1 MNSDFR
7 GSGYEAG
14 IRNGNRGQ
22 NAMVK
27 RYLELRS
34 LDEALSLL
42 TTSFPVPQRT
52 EQVPVTQSAGRVVAR
67 PVYAKY
73 SVPEVNI
80 SAMDGIA
87 VRSRDTLGAG
97 DQSPVTLE
105 HYARVNTGN
114 IVPPEFDAIIMIED
128 VWENGDKIHIR
139 RSALPWQHVR
149 HAGED
154 IRENKLIL
162 PKGHLIRP
170 FDIGALVTYGITN
183 IEVLAVR
190 IGIIP
195 TGSELVPLGVRPGPG
210 QVVESNTVMA
220 QVFLSQMGAH
230 CTRYPIAPD
239 EPDIIQKTLHT
250 AVEENDFVLIS
261 AGSSAGTRDFTES
274 VIRSLGDLVFHGV
287 AVKPGKPVMLG
298 KVKGKP
304 VLGLPGYPLAA
315 QTVLREFAAPLLE
328 SWGFAPAPHYPVTVR
343 LAHPLVS
350 DPGFDEFVPIFVGRI
365 GTTLIGTPHGKG
377 AFAQMATVKAN
388 GYTHIPAPVEGF
400 ETGTLLEVML
410 TTDPGSINRTLILT
424 GSLDPALEHLAG
436 LAHDEGLFIHATNP
450 GNISGILALGSCSCH
465 AAPLV
470 LPAQSLLATYQPLIR
485 FPESGDLVF
494 IHIARV
500 ELGIASA
507 DGLGIADLPLARF
520 INTRKE
526 TSSRSVLD
534 ALIAAHGIDPS
545 EVNGYLQEVHGP
557 QAVAVAIRNGFADA
571 GMCTSSIAHASGLQF
586 VPVAHE
592 DYELAVRRELLD
604 DNRIRLLVSII
615 RSSQFR
621 AILEKTGGYD
631 SSLTGTIRRL
641 DSKNTL
647 SVLTQGISTGSAD
660 QISPD

>member
-1 MNSDFR
+1 MG
-7 GSGYEAG
+7 GSGYVAG
-14 IRNGNRGQ
+14 IRNGKGDPRV
-22 NAMVK
+22 MVK

-42 TTSFPVPQRT
+42 TASFTVPRRT
-52 EQVPVTQSAGRVVAR
+52 EPVPVTQSAGRVVAR
-67 PVYAKY
+67 PVFAKY

-97 DQSPVTLE
+97 DQNPVTLE

-114 IVPPEFDAIIMIED
+114 IVPPEFDAVIMIED
-128 VWENGDKIHIR
+128 VWESGDTVHIR
-139 RSALPWQHVR
+139 RSAIPWQHVR

-154 IRENKLIL
+154 IRENKLVL
-162 PKGHLIRP
+162 PAGHLIRP
-170 FDIGALVTYGITN
+170 FDIGALVTYGITS

-190 IGIIP
+190 VGIIP

-239 EPDIIQKTLHT
+239 EPDVIRKTLHT
-250 AVEENDFVLIS
+250 AVEENDLVLIS

-343 LAHPLVS
+343 LAQPLVS
-350 DPGFDEFVPIFVGRI
+350 DIGFDEFVPVFVGRI
-365 GTTLIGTPHGKG
+365 GTDLIGTPHGKG

-388 GYTHIPAPVEGF
+388 GYTHIPAAVEGY
-400 ETGTLLEVML
+400 ESGTRLEVML

-424 GSLDPALEHLAG
+424 GSIDPALEQLAG
-436 LAHDEGLFIHATNP
+436 IAHNEGLFIHATNP
-450 GNISGILALGSCSCH
+450 GNLSGILALGSCNCH
-465 AAPLV
+465 GAPLV
-470 LPAQSLLATYQPLIR
+470 LPAQSHLASYQPLIR
-485 FPESGDLVF
+485 YPGSGDLVF
-494 IHIARV
+494 IHLATV
-500 ELGIASA
+500 ELGIASC
-507 DGLGIADLPLARF
+507 DGLGLKDLTCARF

-526 TSSRSVLD
+526 TPSRSVLD
-534 ALIAAHGIDPS
+534 ALITVEGIDPS
-545 EVNGYLQEVHGP
+545 QVSGYQQEVHGP
-557 QAVAVAIRNGFADA
+557 QAVAFAIRNGFADA
-571 GMCTSSIAHASGLQF
+571 GICTSSVARTSGLQF

-592 DYELAVRRELLD
+592 NYELAIRRELLD
-604 DNRIRLLVSII
+604 DLRIRLLISII
-615 RSSQFR
+615 RSEKFR
-621 AILEKTGGYD
+621 EILEKSGGYD
-631 SSLTGTIRRL
+631 TSLTGTIRRL
-641 DSKNTL
+641 DNRNTL
-647 SVLTQGISTGSAD
+647 PAPAPGNLRI
-660 QISPD
+660 